1 MGMRTDKT
9 KVEMFECNTQPHFF
23 KNKCLKARGQAQQW
37 KSDDLG
43 FFFCSHS
50 PGPVTEQRMNYSELR
65 SDSLSRVK
73 IRSTTAQK
81 YKQNI

>member
-43 FFFCSHS
+43 FFSAATALALS
-50 PGPVTEQRMNYSELR
+50 P
-65 SDSLSRVK
+65 SRE
-73 IRSTTAQK
+73 
-81 YKQNI
+81 